1 MPNHVTNRIKITGDP
16 DTVKHILNKIKS
28 DEFRVGTV
36 DFEKIIPMPENI
48 FRGNLGLR
56 ERKLYGKNNWYDWS
70 VANWGTKWNAY
81 GFYPNINYSKEKE
94 IRFLT
99 AWSAPHPVIEKLAE
113 MFPSVKF
120 EHKWADE
127 DIRMNC
133 GRRVY
138 YDGERIEEYYP
149 ESEKDRLEFAAR
161 VMDVDLE
168 LDYSLYL
175 NASKTG
181 YINIEGDDEYE
192 LIELFG
198 QPALFTNER
207 ITDADVPN
215 GMHCYHIRHGNE
227 VEFSAIEKRI
237 AVNHAGSVVTRE
249 PIDLGEQGYISFT
262 DETSPNFT
270 GEVMSLYEFREYD
283 PEQLETEDLGME
295 MS

>member
-28 DEFRVGTV
+28 DEFGVGTM

-81 GFYPNINYSKEKE
+81 GFDPNTNYSKEKE

-127 DIRMNC
+127 DIGMNC

-192 LIELFG
+192 LVELFG

-215 GMHCYHIRHGNE
+215 GMHCYHIRRGNE

-262 DETSPNFT
+262 DETSANFT